1 MRRLIMKIY
10 FTMTLLMLALNASAN
25 MGYEEGMD
33 KEPDPTRLSRARSCF
48 QELEVLGCGHP
59 RDDIRHFKSCLGQ
72 SKDSLSSSCRGFM
85 QGLYGK

>member
-1 MRRLIMKIY
+1 MKFYI
-10 FTMTLLMLALNASAN
+10 TTTLLMIALNASAN

-33 KEPDPTRLSRARSCF
+33 NAPDPTRLSRARSCF

-59 RDDIRHFKSCLGQ
+59 RQDVRHFKTCLSQ
-72 SKDSLSSSCRGFM
+72 TKDSLSSSCRGFI